1 MLSTTLTNNRIING
15 AVVKYKTE
23 GNVLTLQI
31 EGNHLIALN
40 TYCKINITGLVIVN
54 DYQSL
59 NTGYILTDIFNG
71 IKTFYAINDTLLE
84 TTINIKNY
92 HNSVATQ
99 VISGTPVVTTANESW
114 IINTTFL
121 KKFNCKLINNAIE
134 NFNSALIEVFATKSN
149 GLIGD
154 SDFYSNGTN
163 GDPKIYSIHEQ
174 NLTFINYQTAT
185 FKLYN
190 SPNSLT
196 NIPLIIEELR

>member
-1 MLSTTLTNNRIING
+1 MLSTTLTNNRVING

-40 TYCKINITGLVIVN
+40 TYCKINITGLSIVN
-54 DYQSL
+54 
-59 NTGYILTDIFNG
+59 NGNNNDIFNG
-71 IKTFYAINDTLLE
+71 IKIFQGVSNTILE
-84 TTINIKNY
+84 TTITL
-92 HNSVATQ
+92 SVVYENVNLQ

-114 IINTTFL
+114 IINTTFF

>member
-40 TYCKINITGLVIVN
+40 TYCKINITGLNIVN
-54 DYQSL
+54 DG
-59 NTGYILTDIFNG
+59 NNNDIFNG
-71 IKTFYAINDTLLE
+71 IKIFQGVSNTILE
-84 TTINIKNY
+84 TTITL
-92 HNSVATQ
+92 SVVDNNVNLQ

-114 IINTTFL
+114 IINTTFF

-154 SDFYSNGTN
+154 SDFYSNGSN
-163 GDPKIYSIHEQ
+163 SDPKIYSIHEQ

>member
-40 TYCKINITGLVIVN
+40 TYCKINITGLSVVN
-54 DYQSL
+54 DG
-59 NTGYILTDIFNG
+59 NNNDIFNG
-71 IKTFYAINDTLLE
+71 IKIFQGVSNTILE
-84 TTINIKNY
+84 TTITL
-92 HNSVATQ
+92 SVVYENVNLQ

-114 IINTTFL
+114 IINTTFF

>member
-40 TYCKINITGLVIVN
+40 TYCKINITGLSIVN
-54 DYQSL
+54 DG
-59 NTGYILTDIFNG
+59 NNNDIFNG
-71 IKTFYAINDTLLE
+71 IKIFQGVSDTILE
-84 TTINIKNY
+84 ATITL
-92 HNSVATQ
+92 SVVYNNVNLQ

-114 IINTTFL
+114 TINTTFL

-134 NFNSALIEVFATKSN
+134 NFNSSLIEVFATKSN

-163 GDPKIYSIHEQ
+163 SDPKIYSIHEQ

>member
-31 EGNHLIALN
+31 EGNHLIALD
-40 TYCKINITGLVIVN
+40 TYCKINITGLIVINDVN
-54 DYQSL
+54 
-59 NTGYILTDIFNG
+59 NNDIFNG
-71 IKTFYAINDTLLE
+71 IKIFEAVSDTILE
-84 TTINIKNY
+84 TTITLSVVYENINL
-92 HNSVATQ
+92 Q

-114 IINTTFL
+114 IINTTFF

>member
-40 TYCKINITGLVIVN
+40 TYCKINITGLTIFN
-54 DYQSL
+54 
-59 NTGYILTDIFNG
+59 NGNNNDIFNG
-71 IKTFYAINDTLLE
+71 IKIFQGVSNTILE
-84 TTINIKNY
+84 TTITLSVVYENINL
-92 HNSVATQ
+92 Q

-114 IINTTFL
+114 IINTTFF

>member
-1 MLSTTLTNNRIING
+1 M
-15 AVVKYKTE
+15 
-23 GNVLTLQI
+23 
-31 EGNHLIALN
+31 
-40 TYCKINITGLVIVN
+40 
-54 DYQSL
+54 
-59 NTGYILTDIFNG
+59 
-71 IKTFYAINDTLLE
+71 
-84 TTINIKNY
+84 
-92 HNSVATQ
+92 
-99 VISGTPVVTTANESW
+99 TTANESW
-114 IINTTFL
+114 IINTTFF

>member
-40 TYCKINITGLVIVN
+40 TYCKINITGLNIVN
-54 DYQSL
+54 DG
-59 NTGYILTDIFNG
+59 NNNDIFNG
-71 IKTFYAINDTLLE
+71 IKIFQGVSNTILE
-84 TTINIKNY
+84 TTITL
-92 HNSVATQ
+92 SVVYENVNLQ

-114 IINTTFL
+114 TINTTFL

>member
-31 EGNHLIALN
+31 EGNHLIALD
-40 TYCKINITGLVIVN
+40 TYCKINITGLIVINDVN
-54 DYQSL
+54 
-59 NTGYILTDIFNG
+59 NNDIFNG
-71 IKTFYAINDTLLE
+71 IKIFQGVSNTILE
-84 TTINIKNY
+84 TTITL
-92 HNSVATQ
+92 SVVYENVNLQ

-114 IINTTFL
+114 TINTTFL

-134 NFNSALIEVFATKSN
+134 NFNSSLIEVFATKSN

-163 GDPKIYSIHEQ
+163 SDPKIYSIHEQ

-196 NIPLIIEELR
+196 NIPLIIEELI

>member
-31 EGNHLIALN
+31 EGNHFIALN
-40 TYCKINITGLVIVN
+40 TYCKINITGLNIVN
-54 DYQSL
+54 DG
-59 NTGYILTDIFNG
+59 NNNDIFNG
-71 IKTFYAINDTLLE
+71 IKIFQGVSNTILE
-84 TTINIKNY
+84 TTITL
-92 HNSVATQ
+92 SVVYENVNLQ

-114 IINTTFL
+114 IINTTFF

>member
-1 MLSTTLTNNRIING
+1 MLSTTLTNNRVING

-23 GNVLTLQI
+23 GKILTLQI
-31 EGNHLIALN
+31 EGNHLIALD
-40 TYCKINITGLVIVN
+40 TYCKINITGLIVINDVN
-54 DYQSL
+54 
-59 NTGYILTDIFNG
+59 NNDIFNG
-71 IKTFYAINDTLLE
+71 IKIFEAVSNTILEATITLSVVYENINL
-84 TTINIKNY
+84 
-92 HNSVATQ
+92 Q

-114 IINTTFL
+114 IINTTFF

>member
-40 TYCKINITGLVIVN
+40 TYCKINITGLTIFN
-54 DYQSL
+54 
-59 NTGYILTDIFNG
+59 NGNNNDIFNG
-71 IKTFYAINDTLLE
+71 IKIFQGVSNTILE
-84 TTINIKNY
+84 TTITLSVVYENINL
-92 HNSVATQ
+92 Q

>member
-40 TYCKINITGLVIVN
+40 TYCKINITGLSIVN
-54 DYQSL
+54 DG
-59 NTGYILTDIFNG
+59 NNNDIFNG
-71 IKTFYAINDTLLE
+71 IKIFQGVSDTILE
-84 TTINIKNY
+84 ATITL
-92 HNSVATQ
+92 SVVYNNVNLQ

-114 IINTTFL
+114 TINTTFL

-134 NFNSALIEVFATKSN
+134 NFNSGLIEVFATKSN

-163 GDPKIYSIHEQ
+163 SDPKIYSIHEQ

>member
-40 TYCKINITGLVIVN
+40 TYCKINITGLNIVN
-54 DYQSL
+54 DG
-59 NTGYILTDIFNG
+59 NNNDIFNG
-71 IKTFYAINDTLLE
+71 IKIFQGVSNTILE
-84 TTINIKNY
+84 TTITLSVVSENINL
-92 HNSVATQ
+92 Q

-114 IINTTFL
+114 IINTTFF

>member
-40 TYCKINITGLVIVN
+40 TYCKINITGLTIFN
-54 DYQSL
+54 
-59 NTGYILTDIFNG
+59 NGNNNDIFNG
-71 IKTFYAINDTLLE
+71 IKIFQGVSNTILEATITLSVVYENINL
-84 TTINIKNY
+84 
-92 HNSVATQ
+92 Q

-114 IINTTFL
+114 TINTTFL

-134 NFNSALIEVFATKSN
+134 NFNSSLIEVFATKSN

-163 GDPKIYSIHEQ
+163 SDPKIYSIHEQ

>member
-1 MLSTTLTNNRIING
+1 MLSTTLTNNRVING

-23 GNVLTLQI
+23 GKILTLQI
-31 EGNHLIALN
+31 EGNHLIALD
-40 TYCKINITGLVIVN
+40 TYCKINITGLIVINDVN
-54 DYQSL
+54 
-59 NTGYILTDIFNG
+59 NNNIFNG
-71 IKTFYAINDTLLE
+71 IKIFEAVSNTILEATITLSVVYENINL
-84 TTINIKNY
+84 
-92 HNSVATQ
+92 Q

-114 IINTTFL
+114 IINTTFF

>member
-40 TYCKINITGLVIVN
+40 TYCKINITGLSIVN
-54 DYQSL
+54 DG
-59 NTGYILTDIFNG
+59 NNNDIFNG
-71 IKTFYAINDTLLE
+71 IKIFQGVSNTILE
-84 TTINIKNY
+84 TTITLSVVYENINL
-92 HNSVATQ
+92 Q

-114 IINTTFL
+114 IINTTFF

>member
-23 GNVLTLQI
+23 GKILTLQI
-31 EGNHLIALN
+31 EGNHLIALD
-40 TYCKINITGLVIVN
+40 TYCKINITGLIVINDVN
-54 DYQSL
+54 
-59 NTGYILTDIFNG
+59 NNDIFNG
-71 IKTFYAINDTLLE
+71 IKIFEAVSNTILE
-84 TTINIKNY
+84 TTITLSVVYENINL
-92 HNSVATQ
+92 Q

-114 IINTTFL
+114 IINTTFF

>member
-1 MLSTTLTNNRIING
+1 MLSTTLTNNRVING

-23 GNVLTLQI
+23 GKILTLQI
-31 EGNHLIALN
+31 EGNHLIALD
-40 TYCKINITGLVIVN
+40 TYCKINITGLIVINDVN
-54 DYQSL
+54 
-59 NTGYILTDIFNG
+59 NNDIFNG
-71 IKTFYAINDTLLE
+71 IKIFEAVSNTILEATITLSVVYENINL
-84 TTINIKNY
+84 
-92 HNSVATQ
+92 Q

>member
-15 AVVKYKTE
+15 AIVKYKTE

-31 EGNHLIALN
+31 EGNHLIALD
-40 TYCKINITGLVIVN
+40 TYCKINITGLNIVN

-84 TTINIKNY
+84 TTINVKNY

-114 IINTTFL
+114 AINVSNA
-121 KKFNCKLINNAIE
+121 KKYNFKLINSVIE
-134 NFNSALIEVFATKSN
+134 NFNGALIEVFATKSN

-154 SDFYSNGTN
+154 SDYYNNGTN
-163 GDPKIYSIHEQ
+163 GIRSLHETYL
-174 NLTFINYQTAT
+174 NFIGYQTAT

-190 SPNSLT
+190 SANSST
-196 NIPLIIEELR
+196 NIPIIIEAV

>member
-1 MLSTTLTNNRIING
+1 MLSTTLTNNRVING

-23 GNVLTLQI
+23 GKILTLQI
-31 EGNHLIALN
+31 EGNHFIALD
-40 TYCKINITGLVIVN
+40 TYCKINITGLIVINDVN
-54 DYQSL
+54 
-59 NTGYILTDIFNG
+59 NNDIFNG
-71 IKTFYAINDTLLE
+71 IKIFEAVSNTILEATITLSVVYENINL
-84 TTINIKNY
+84 
-92 HNSVATQ
+92 Q
-99 VISGTPVVTTANESW
+99 VISGTPIVTTANESW
-114 IINTTFL
+114 IINTTFF

-163 GDPKIYSIHEQ
+163 GDLKIYSIHEQ

>member
-40 TYCKINITGLVIVN
+40 TYCKINITGLTIFN
-54 DYQSL
+54 
-59 NTGYILTDIFNG
+59 NGNNNDIFNG
-71 IKTFYAINDTLLE
+71 IKIFQGVSNTILE
-84 TTINIKNY
+84 TTITLSVVSENINL
-92 HNSVATQ
+92 Q

-114 IINTTFL
+114 IINTTFF

>member
-1 MLSTTLTNNRIING
+1 MLSTTLTNNRVING

-40 TYCKINITGLVIVN
+40 TYCKINITGLNIVN
-54 DYQSL
+54 DG
-59 NTGYILTDIFNG
+59 NNNDIFNG
-71 IKTFYAINDTLLE
+71 IKIFQGVSNTILE
-84 TTINIKNY
+84 TTITL
-92 HNSVATQ
+92 SVVYENVNLQ

-114 IINTTFL
+114 IINTTFF

>member
-40 TYCKINITGLVIVN
+40 TYCKINITGLSIVN
-54 DYQSL
+54 DG
-59 NTGYILTDIFNG
+59 NNNDIFNG
-71 IKTFYAINDTLLE
+71 IKIFQGVSDTILE
-84 TTINIKNY
+84 ATITL
-92 HNSVATQ
+92 SVVYNNVNLQ

-114 IINTTFL
+114 TINTTFL

-134 NFNSALIEVFATKSN
+134 NFNSSLIEVFATKSN

>member
-1 MLSTTLTNNRIING
+1 MLSTTLTNNRVING

-23 GNVLTLQI
+23 GKILTLQI
-31 EGNHLIALN
+31 EGNHLIALD
-40 TYCKINITGLVIVN
+40 TYCKINITGLIVINDVN
-54 DYQSL
+54 
-59 NTGYILTDIFNG
+59 NNDIFNG
-71 IKTFYAINDTLLE
+71 IKIFEAVSNTILE
-84 TTINIKNY
+84 TTITLSVVYENINL
-92 HNSVATQ
+92 Q
-99 VISGTPVVTTANESW
+99 VISGTPVVITANESW
-114 IINTTFL
+114 IINTTFF

-163 GDPKIYSIHEQ
+163 SDPKIYSIHEQ

>member
-31 EGNHLIALN
+31 EGNHLIALD
-40 TYCKINITGLVIVN
+40 TYCKINITGLIVVN
-54 DYQSL
+54 DRDNNDIL
-59 NTGYILTDIFNG
+59 NGTKIFQ
-71 IKTFYAINDTLLE
+71 AVSSTLLE
-84 TTINIKNY
+84 TTITLSVVYNNINL
-92 HNSVATQ
+92 Q
-99 VISGTPVVTTANESW
+99 IISGTPIVTTANESW
-114 IINTTFL
+114 TIYTTFF

-154 SDFYSNGTN
+154 SDFYSNGSN
-163 GDPKIYSIHEQ
+163 SDPKIYSIHEH
-174 NLTFINYQTAT
+174 NLTFINYQSAT

>member
-1 MLSTTLTNNRIING
+1 MP
-15 AVVKYKTE
+15 
-23 GNVLTLQI
+23 
-31 EGNHLIALN
+31 
-40 TYCKINITGLVIVN
+40 
-54 DYQSL
+54 
-59 NTGYILTDIFNG
+59 
-71 IKTFYAINDTLLE
+71 FYVFILE
-84 TTINIKNY
+84 TTITLSVVSENINL
-92 HNSVATQ
+92 Q

-114 IINTTFL
+114 IINTTFF

>member
-40 TYCKINITGLVIVN
+40 TYCKINITGLSIVN
-54 DYQSL
+54 DG
-59 NTGYILTDIFNG
+59 NNNDIFNG
-71 IKTFYAINDTLLE
+71 IKIFQSVSDTILE
-84 TTINIKNY
+84 ATITL
-92 HNSVATQ
+92 SVVYNNVNLQ
-99 VISGTPVVTTANESW
+99 VISGTPIVTTANESW
-114 IINTTFL
+114 TINTTFL

-134 NFNSALIEVFATKSN
+134 NFNSSLIEVFATKSN

-163 GDPKIYSIHEQ
+163 SDPKIYSIHEQ

-196 NIPLIIEELR
+196 NIPLIIEELI